1 MKDGEVV
8 EPPEYDEME
17 PPEDF
22 QTGNNS
28 PPCFCSWILWRL
40 LSRLTCCCPDP
51 DPGQDTGHYVGVY
64 SDQQFWN
71 ENEEF
76 SNEIH
81 DEDQYQDNV
90 LISEEII
97 DIDELLEDVLEMKYQ
112 IKLIFFKFVK
122 ENLSSAC

>member
-1 MKDGEVV
+1 MISC
-8 EPPEYDEME
+8 
-17 PPEDF
+17 
-22 QTGNNS
+22 N
-28 PPCFCSWILWRL
+28 L
-40 LSRLTCCCPDP
+40 DP

-97 DIDELLEDVLEMKYQ
+97 DELLEDVLEMKYQ
-112 IKLIFFKFVK
+112 IRSKNNF
-122 ENLSSAC
+122 